1 MANERRMLYN
11 AQGGLVEDNPLAAA
25 AVAFNSAG
33 LAALP
38 VVGATE
44 HVPVVFDP
52 DGLEGNPVIKY
63 ITNHLSGATSATI
76 TAAAQEG
83 TVARAVSRDIP
94 WVVAVTEQHLL
105 SLPQR
110 GAGTPEGVVTAPV
123 GTLYLRT
130 DGGAAT
136 TLYVKETGAGAV
148 GWVAK

>member
-1 MANERRMLYN
+1 MANELRRLYN
-11 AQGGLVEDNPLAAA
+11 SMGGLVEDNPLADAA
-25 AVAFNSAG
+25 TVLTSAG

-44 HVPVVFDP
+44 HVPIVLDP
-52 DGLEGNPVIKY
+52 DGLEGAPVIKY
-63 ITNHLSGATSATI
+63 ITDHLSGATTATI
-76 TAAAQEG
+76 TGAAQEG

-123 GTLYLRT
+123 GTLYIRT

-136 TLYVKETGAGAV
+136 TLYVKESGAGNV